1 MAPEQT
7 ASVLRPW
14 LGGDF
19 VTAHAP
25 LMERVTLRLSQFLP
39 QRDSLEKAAQDLDSL
54 LFMAVRDAT
63 GGRMLLR
70 MDSNQYIRVKMADF
84 SLMADE
90 LLFLLMEQLRV
101 DGQNFLLIRDY
112 SLRSGSLAALKA
124 LYLHYEAYQSPEEFK
139 TIVRVIKT
147 CHAPFRWRGWL
158 QV

>member
-25 LMERVTLRLSQFLP
+25 LMEHVTLRLSQFLP
-39 QRDSLEKAAQDLDSL
+39 QRDSLEKTAQDLDSL

-70 MDSNQYIRVKMADF
+70 MDTNQYIRVKVADF

-124 LYLHYEAYQSPEEFK
+124 LYLRYEAYQSPEEFK
-139 TIVRVIKT
+139 TIARVIRT

-158 QV
+158 QS